1 MSLIDFGQLK
11 FRSQALTKLALQ
23 AEKVLKANT
32 DILIYGAAGTGKTS
46 WSKNLANRKA
56 SHSCRIFEGR
66 DFDFDGFY
74 HTVTQELIDTVIV
87 EDIEQLS
94 FSDQSKILVWLENP
108 SKKIRALFTT
118 RASLWDFVGRQNFR
132 SDLYFKISV
141 ATLKLPELKE
151 MKEDISVLS
160 EHFLGVYQILHNQPN
175 LSLSEA
181 ALVKLSSWDW
191 PGNFSEL
198 ENVLEKAVLLSE
210 SHNIQAEDIETNDQV
225 TLSPTALPI
234 KKLAEV
240 ERDLILQTLK
250 VTAQNRTR
258 AAEILGISIRT
269 LRNKIQDYK
278 EEGLL

>member
-11 FRSQALTKLALQ
+11 FRSLALGKLALQ

-32 DILIYGAAGTGKTS
+32 DILIYGSAGTGKTA

-66 DFDFDGFY
+66 DFSFDDFY
-74 HTVTQELIDTVIV
+74 HTVTQELVDTVII

-94 FSDQSKILVWLENP
+94 FSDQSKLLVWLEHP

-118 RASLWDFVGRQNFR
+118 RASLWDLVGKQSFR

-151 MKEDISVLS
+151 LKEDISVLAG
-160 EHFLGVYQILHNQPN
+160 HFLGVYQILHNKPN
-175 LSLSEA
+175 LFLGDS
-181 ALVKLSSWDW
+181 ALKKLSAWDW

-210 SHNIQAEDIETNDQV
+210 GHCIQEDDIETNDRV
-225 TLSPTALPI
+225 SLSPTALPI

-250 VTAQNRTR
+250 VTEQNRTR

-269 LRNKIQDYK
+269 LRNKIQEYK
-278 EEGLL
+278 EEGAL

>member
-11 FRSQALTKLALQ
+11 FRSQALAKLALQ

-46 WSKNLANRKA
+46 WSRNLANRKA
-56 SHSCRIFEGR
+56 SHGCRIFEGR
-66 DFDFDGFY
+66 DFDFDDFY
-74 HTVTQELIDTVIV
+74 HSVTQELIDTVIV

-94 FSDQSKILVWLENP
+94 FSDQSKMLVWLENP
-108 SKKIRALFTT
+108 SKKIRTIFTT
-118 RASLWDFVGRQNFR
+118 RASLWDLVGQQNFR

-151 MKEDISVLS
+151 MKEDIAVLS
-160 EHFLGVYQILHNQPN
+160 EHFLGVYQILHNKSN
-175 LSLSEA
+175 LNLSEA
-181 ALVKLSSWDW
+181 AFLKLSRWDW

-210 SHNIQAEDIETNDQV
+210 SHNIQEDDIETNDRV
-225 TLSPTALPI
+225 SLSPHALPI

-240 ERDLILQTLK
+240 ERDLIIQTLK
-250 VTAQNRTR
+250 VTDQNRTR

>member
-11 FRSQALTKLALQ
+11 FRSQAFGKLALQ

-32 DILIYGAAGTGKTS
+32 DILIYGASGTGKTS

-56 SHSCRIFEGR
+56 SHSCRMFEGR
-66 DFDFDGFY
+66 DFSFDDFY
-74 HTVTQELIDTVIV
+74 HAVTQELIDTVII

-94 FSDQSKILVWLENP
+94 FSDQSKLLVWLENS

-118 RASLWDFVGRQNFR
+118 RASLWDLVGQQSFR

-151 MKEDISVLS
+151 MKEDIAILS
-160 EHFLGVYQILHNQPN
+160 SHFLGVFQILHNKPN
-175 LSLSEA
+175 MFLTEEA
-181 ALVKLSSWDW
+181 LLKLSCWDW

-198 ENVLEKAVLLSE
+198 ENILEKAVLLSE
-210 SHNIQAEDIETNDQV
+210 SQAIQEDDIETNDRVSLQ
-225 TLSPTALPI
+225 PMALPI

-250 VTAQNRTR
+250 VTDQNRTR

-269 LRNKIQDYK
+269 LRNKIQEYK
-278 EEGLL
+278 EEGVL